1 MHPLIISRYKE
12 LLQEKNLK
20 HKSLMQL
27 LLHSYLP
34 NAVPSEVNEESGLLY
49 ITLTTRGN
57 SQRPINV
64 SEGY

>member
-1 MHPLIISRYKE
+1 M
-12 LLQEKNLK
+12 K

-49 ITLTTRGN
+49 ITLATRGN
-57 SQRPINV
+57 SQKPINV
-64 SEGY
+64 SEAY